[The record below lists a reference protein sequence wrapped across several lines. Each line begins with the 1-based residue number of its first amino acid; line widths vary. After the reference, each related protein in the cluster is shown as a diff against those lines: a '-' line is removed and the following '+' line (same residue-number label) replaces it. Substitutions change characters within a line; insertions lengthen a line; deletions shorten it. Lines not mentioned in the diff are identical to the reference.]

1 MDIAKYT
8 GLFLIKNEYCYLPGI
23 GSLQIVKKAAR
34 YDSDTQKMG
43 APEYTVTYRAGFGSI
58 DDSFANFIAN
68 NERISIAHAA
78 NYLKDFCAQMKQ
90 QLHEGETVVIPAIG
104 SFHMN
109 QNQEIE
115 FTTDPHLSVRGK
127 TIPVFQ
133 ISSEVQ
139 QKKEDALTKIIENT
153 NIREPKADEEIV
165 IKPPTVNWAKIAVL
179 ALVVLAVL
187 AAGIYFISNL
197 SKKKAEPV
205 RAESPDTTNTP
216 EESNSATTSSTDSES
231 TPATPVSAQPETA
244 TADYFMVAVNQYKTA
259 ADAQSRV
266 QRLNTYGNKTEVW
279 TKDSSVFYVVIK
291 IPVGQDHQRAVD
303 SLKRFFNP
311 NGKVE
316 VVQ

>member
-23 GSLQIVKKAAR
+23 GSLQVVKKAAR
-34 YDSDTQKMG
+34 YDKDTQKMS
-43 APEYTVTYRAGFGSI
+43 APEYTVTFRSGFGSI

-90 QLHEGETVVIPAIG
+90 QLHEGESVLIPAIG
-104 SFHMN
+104 TFSMN
-109 QNQEIE
+109 NNQEIG
-115 FTTDPHLSVRGK
+115 FTTDPQLNVQGK
-127 TIPVFQ
+127 AIPVFQ
-133 ISSEVQ
+133 ISPEVQ
-139 QKKEDALTKIIENT
+139 QKKEDDLTKIIENT

-165 IKPPTVNWAKIAVL
+165 IKPPTVNWPKITIL
-179 ALVVLAVL
+179 ALVVLAIV

-197 SKKKAEPV
+197 SGKKSEPV
-205 RAESPDTTNTP
+205 TTGTTDTTTVPKN
-216 EESNSATTSSTDSES
+216 NSTAAAMPDSEPKAAAPVS
-231 TPATPVSAQPETA
+231 EKQATPNN
-244 TADYFMVAVNQYKTA
+244 YFMVAINQYKTF

-291 IPVGQDHQRAVD
+291 LPDTEDRQKAAD

-311 NGKVE
+311 NGQVE
-316 VVQ
+316 VLQ

>member
-34 YDSDTQKMG
+34 YDSEAQKMG
-43 APEYTVTYRAGFGSI
+43 PPEYTVTYRAGFGSI

-104 SFHMN
+104 TFSMN
-109 QNQEIE
+109 TNQEIE
-115 FTTDPHLSVRGK
+115 FATDPHLNVRGK

-165 IKPPTVNWAKIAVL
+165 IKPPTVNWGKITVL
-179 ALVVLAVL
+179 AIVVLAVV
-187 AAGIYFISNL
+187 AAGIYFITNI
-197 SKKKAEPV
+197 SKKKAEPANTEETIAPETSKEMNEV
-205 RAESPDTTNTP
+205 ENNSADTT
-216 EESNSATTSSTDSES
+216 TTMPSES
-231 TPATPVSAQPETA
+231 AA
-244 TADYFMVAVNQYKTA
+244 TAPSNGYFMVAINQYKTA
-259 ADAQSRV
+259 ADAESRV
-266 QRLNTYGNKTEVW
+266 KRLNTYGNNTEVW

-291 IPVGQDHQRAVD
+291 VSTDHDQQRAVD

-316 VVQ
+316 VVK

>member
-23 GSLQIVKKAAR
+23 GSLQIIKKAAR
-34 YDSDTQKMG
+34 YDKDAQKMS
-43 APEYTVTYRAGFGSI
+43 APEYTVSYRPGFGSI

-90 QLHEGETVVIPAIG
+90 QLQEGENVIIPAIG
-104 SFHMN
+104 TFSMN
-109 QNQEIE
+109 KDQEIE
-115 FTTDPHLSVRGK
+115 FETDPHLNVQGK
-127 TIPVFQ
+127 AVPVFQ
-133 ISSEVQ
+133 ISPEAQ

-165 IKPPTVNWAKIAVL
+165 IKPPKVNWAKITVL
-179 ALVVLAVL
+179 IVVILAIVG
-187 AAGIYFISNL
+187 AGIYLINNL
-197 SKKKAEPV
+197 SRKAP
-205 RAESPDTTNTP
+205 RPAAE
-216 EESNSATTSSTDSES
+216 EQ
-231 TPATPVSAQPETA
+231 PAAKTVQPEKSAVTEAPAPVTEKPAA
-244 TADYFMVAVNQYKTA
+244 TQSDYFMVAINQYQTLEDA
-259 ADAQSRV
+259 ASRV

-279 TKDSSVFYVVIK
+279 TKDSSVYYVVIK
-291 IPVGQDHQRAVD
+291 VPATQDKQKAAD

-311 NGKVE
+311 GGKVE